1 MQNFCIAYKNILS
14 RHELFATGSTG
25 MAIEDVVNL
34 HVNKFLSGD
43 LGGEHQMASMVEAN
57 EIDAVFF
64 FREPGSVQGFDTSFT
79 KVYQACDTHNIPLAT
94 NLATA
99 ELLVLAIDNGDLDWR
114 NAYK

>member
-1 MQNFCIAYKNILS
+1 MQNFCIAYKYILNK
-14 RHELFATGSTG
+14 HTLLATGATG
-25 MAIEDVVNL
+25 QAIEDVVNL
-34 HVNKFLSGD
+34 KVHKFLSGD

-64 FREPGSVQGFDTSFT
+64 FREPGSIQTFDTSFT

-99 ELLVLAIDNGDLDWR
+99 EILILAIDKGDLDWR